1 MAKTERKYPYIKCT
15 KQLWEEIR
23 VFLQKWKCELPY
35 NMNSDYNIL
44 CTNYGSCDSDEFKL
58 DFISFREE
66 RGLRYEAESKD
77 EFLRQVAK
85 LLGVSYTGISKSLE
99 KKGLLLLYL

>member
-23 VFLQKWKCELPY
+23 TVLEKWGCDIPY
-35 NMNSDYNIL
+35 NMNSEYNIL
-44 CTNYGSCDSDEFKL
+44 CTNYGSCNSDEFKL
-58 DFISFREE
+58 DFLSFRED
-66 RGLRYEAESKD
+66 RGLRYEVDSKD

-85 LLGVSYTGISKSLE
+85 LLGVRYIGDYNPSK
-99 KKGLLLLYL
+99 KQLLLLFM